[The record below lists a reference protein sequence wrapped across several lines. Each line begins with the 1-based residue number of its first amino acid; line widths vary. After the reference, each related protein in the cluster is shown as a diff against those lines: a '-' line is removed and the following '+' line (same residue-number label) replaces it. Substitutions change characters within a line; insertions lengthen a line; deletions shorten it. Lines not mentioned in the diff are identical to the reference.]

1 MELLVICNYTCTEI
15 IKFYKML
22 KISMK
27 YLIIIIDILHE
38 VYNRV
43 AFSSHVVT
51 PRPVSSVTQRPK
63 ERDNS
68 YMVE

>member
-1 MELLVICNYTCTEI
+1 
-15 IKFYKML
+15 ML

-43 AFSSHVVT
+43 VIVATLSDLGQFHLSHKD
-51 PRPVSSVTQRPK
+51 QRK
-63 ERDNS
+63 ETTLIW
-68 YMVE
+68 

>member
-1 MELLVICNYTCTEI
+1 
-15 IKFYKML
+15 ML

-38 VYNRV
+38 VYNRE
-43 AFSSHVVT
+43 AYSSHVVR